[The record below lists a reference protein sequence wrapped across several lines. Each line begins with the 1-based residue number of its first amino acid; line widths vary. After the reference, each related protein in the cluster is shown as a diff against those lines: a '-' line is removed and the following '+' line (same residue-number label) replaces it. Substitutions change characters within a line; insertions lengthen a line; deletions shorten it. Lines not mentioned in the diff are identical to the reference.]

1 MYDYFSLNY
10 KTEGNLRDDFEFYYW
25 NTKPGSCNPS
35 SILINIEGT
44 IQTVDVELDNN
55 WSGHPDESGN
65 S

>member
-25 NTKPGSCNPS
+25 NSKPGSCNPS

-44 IQTVDVELDNN
+44 IQTIDVALDNN
-55 WSGHPDESGN
+55 WS
-65 S
+65 